1 MGQIPMYDES
11 KRQWYFDA
19 YQKTDDEK
27 IYACY
32 EFCVEDGTIKSVCTP
47 DNSVKIIEQ
56 PQNKMVFY
64 DGDLY
69 GKNKPVLFHKSAG
82 GANHWTFG
90 RLEKDHGRIA
100 INKDGATATFT
111 IEGTTF
117 KCKLKNQ
124 KLMEN

>member
-1 MGQIPMYDES
+1 MTNPNGN
-11 KRQWYFDA
+11 
-19 YQKTDDEK
+19 
-27 IYACY
+27 
-32 EFCVEDGTIKSVCTP
+32 GTLTRIKKQTMKKYMHAM
-47 DNSVKIIEQ
+47 N
-56 PQNKMVFY
+56 F
-64 DGDLY
+64 
-69 GKNKPVLFHKSAG
+69 VLRMAQFHKSAG